1 MVQQASSTLETI
13 TKKVRRLTAS
23 PSESSLKL
31 TDIEEYIN
39 TFISQDFPYAIKI
52 DQLKTVYT
60 ILTSPNIDTYGL
72 NVNQYQSLRK
82 PVYFEGIEGTFY
94 KDRGQFFAV
103 YPRYSTLTVP
113 ASGDGTETSFSFTL
127 AGPFLRGNVV
137 IGTIDS
143 SGSSIRV
150 EDNPTYGT
158 NEGILR
164 QVSSESTTGDLTFT
178 DIGTIDYVSGSVALT
193 FLTVPGTGENINA
206 WTSQYTASRPYS
218 LLFWNNEITIRP
230 VPDKVYK
237 IEIEAFQT
245 PTQFMSVNEV
255 PTVNQW
261 WQYIAYGAAIKILQ
275 DRQDISGLENHM
287 PEFLRQEALV
297 LERQANDEIGQRNAT
312 IFSSSTPNQGYG
324 SYWYA
329 GDF

>member
-1 MVQQASSTLETI
+1 M
-13 TKKVRRLTAS
+13 
-23 PSESSLKL
+23 
-31 TDIEEYIN
+31 
-39 TFISQDFPYAIKI
+39 
-52 DQLKTVYT
+52 
-60 ILTSPNIDTYGL
+60 
-72 NVNQYQSLRK
+72 
-82 PVYFEGIEGTFY
+82 
-94 KDRGQFFAV
+94 
-103 YPRYSTLTVP
+103 
-113 ASGDGTETSFSFTL
+113 
-127 AGPFLRGNVV
+127 
-137 IGTIDS
+137 
-143 SGSSIRV
+143 
-150 EDNPTYGT
+150 
-158 NEGILR
+158 
-164 QVSSESTTGDLTFT
+164 
-178 DIGTIDYVSGSVALT
+178 
-193 FLTVPGTGENINA
+193 
-206 WTSQYTASRPYS
+206 
-218 LLFWNNEITIRP
+218 LFWNNEITIRP

-329 GDF
+329 GGF